1 SRQSSRPGSRQS
13 VATPEPQL
21 AVQAAQQ
28 QQAPPP
34 PPPPPPLPPPNSSSA
49 CYYRGGP
56 PPNVSIAPNP
66 HHQLPPPPH
75 HHHHHQLGPAP
86 PPPHPH
92 HPHQHPMGPLYHQQH
107 PHHPHHPMMR
117 QPPPP
122 PPLPQSGDL
131 RIHEIN
137 RRLSQRPRDTSMMWS
152 PSPCPRTRRPDSTV
166 MAGRSFLA
174 SFTVCCATAMKLSCA
189 CAPPRRSWCPR
200 RPGRILLAA
209 AASFSPADCD
219 ESVCRACDHLLPLP
233 ARHILTEISLI
244 IEFFLDDMRIH
255 LWSMEV
261 KQHRELVPRCVLTA
275 APAADAAVKSPMTR
289 VGLSN
294 ELLNFSRLA
303 VILQPMQELMT
314 LQKQLGQPPR
324 QCLQSAL
331 YHKWQKSCA
340 AGNGVDPA
348 SG

>member
-137 RRLSQRPRDTSMMWS
+137 RRLSQRPRDTSMM
-152 PSPCPRTRRPDSTV
+152 CY
-166 MAGRSFLA
+166 GRSLIPRFFHSLLRNCDEA
-174 SFTVCCATAMKLSCA
+174 FVRLRSSQEVLVS
-189 CAPPRRSWCPR
+189 APPRPHP
-200 RPGRILLAA
+200 PGPPPPP
-209 AASFSPADCD
+209 S
-219 ESVCRACDHLLPLP
+219 HLLIVTSPSAELVTTYCRCQP
-233 ARHILTEISLI
+233 VMCKILTEISLI

-294 ELLNFSRLA
+294 ELVNFSRLA